1 MTPFAGYSGAD
12 RPRDTIGAVECYSY
26 YRSTASHR
34 VRIALN
40 LKQVPHTL
48 HTVDLLA
55 GGGAQHEVEFRAI
68 NPQGCV
74 PVLVDGEL
82 ALSQSLAILEYLDEK
97 HPAPPLLPPEGR
109 ARARQFAQI
118 ISSDVH
124 PLNNLRV
131 MQYLQTEFGMPEAG
145 RRRWYHHWILEG
157 FDALELWLTAESAPG
172 PYCLGEAVS
181 LADICLVPQL
191 HSARRMR
198 VPLEDFPALAD
209 IEAACLELDAF
220 RRAAP
225 EAQSDAPE
233 SA

>member
-1 MTPFAGYSGAD
+1 M
-12 RPRDTIGAVECYSY
+12 ECYSY

-97 HPAPPLLPPEGR
+97 HPAPPLLPPTPEGR